1 MDEIKDSPLVHYS
14 KEVAQS
20 GSSSYSAPHREA
32 LSQIPEFDG
41 QLQQDIRELEFR
53 YGVQLANVRSVI
65 MPKPALILDNQV
77 FHRGYTTTGMSHEQH
92 VALNAREFRDARRW
106 GRVDPW
112 VYRTAHYACLVLS
125 EQVILLTGEEAQQ
138 QVAGRRG
145 KRGLHNKFVEKLA
158 TKVAQTCHGIDW
170 HRHRVTNCIAATQ
183 FFFDLLLHYSKTSHA
198 GYCGIPRFH
207 PNEALLRQAAART
220 VCVLRTRLPSMPII
234 NGFSVAVEE

>member
-1 MDEIKDSPLVHYS
+1 GFLDQGMDEIKDSPLVHYS

-65 MPKPALILDNQV
+65 MPKPAL
-77 FHRGYTTTGMSHEQH
+77 FET
-92 VALNAREFRDARRW
+92 RE
-106 GRVDPW
+106 GG
-112 VYRTAHYACLVLS
+112 ACLVLS

-170 HRHRVTNCIAATQ
+170 RRHQVTNCIAATQ